1 VVVYSETSR
10 GIRVIRFRKA
20 NFREQSAMSKKPDPE
35 MTDADNPA
43 WTEAMFKQAVHVD
56 DLSDSLGDKLR
67 RSPRGPQK
75 APRKISTTIRLSP
88 EVVTAFRAA
97 GDGWQTRIDQALKAW
112 LKMHPQS

>member
-1 VVVYSETSR
+1 
-10 GIRVIRFRKA
+10 
-20 NFREQSAMSKKPDPE
+20 MSKKPDPE

-43 WTEAMFKQAVHVD
+43 WTDAMFEQAIRVD
-56 DLSDSLGDKLR
+56 DLPTSLRDKIR

-97 GDGWQTRIDQALKAW
+97 GDGWQTRIDQALKEW